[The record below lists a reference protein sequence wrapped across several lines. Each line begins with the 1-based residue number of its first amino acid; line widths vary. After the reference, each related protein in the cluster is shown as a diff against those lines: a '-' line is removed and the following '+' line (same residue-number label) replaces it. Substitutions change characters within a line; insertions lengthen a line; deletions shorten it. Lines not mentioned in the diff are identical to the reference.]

1 MNRLPWVL
9 AVAVMWALTAGVG
22 VAEAEPAAPS
32 TCNYTLTPP
41 HVVNVSGTDMV
52 TATMSPAGCNQSIVF
67 QSVACLQ
74 VQGSD
79 GPGRCAQNN
88 GLLTAQV
95 YLTPYRPGA
104 TYISTGRGC
113 ASTGNPPEPVCASQ
127 GPFTA
132 TL

>member
-1 MNRLPWVL
+1 MMRLTWVL
-9 AVAVMWALTAGVG
+9 AVAVSWALPAGAG
-22 VAEAEPAAPS
+22 VAEAEPAAPPS
-32 TCNYTLTPP
+32 CDYTLTAP

-52 TATMSPAGCNQSIVF
+52 TATMSPAACNRSIVY

-88 GLLTAQV
+88 GILVAQV
-95 YLTPYRPGA
+95 YLAPYRPGA
-104 TYISTGRGC
+104 TYTSTGRGC
-113 ASTGNPPEPVCASQ
+113 ASTGNPPEPVCTTE